1 MKLRI
6 MNNIFKYA
14 AISACAV
21 LSMTSCDDF
30 LDKLPDDRAELNTE
44 EKINKF
50 LVSAYPSAT
59 NAMVMETSSDNMTD
73 NGSSYSTTLLMEQ
86 LYRFQKVEDQ
96 GNDSPYFLWNR
107 YYESVATA
115 NEALAAINR
124 LGGPDA
130 MRPQWA
136 EAKLCRALSMFMLA
150 NTFCMGWNPEK
161 ADEYLGLPYP
171 LEPAKNIYEEYTRG
185 TLREL
190 YSKINTDIEEALPY
204 VSEDHYSVP
213 KYHFNVKAAYAF
225 AARFNLY
232 YMNYDKCVEYASK
245 VLGDEPTSVLRDFE
259 PYTKFGRDDIA
270 SQYIRSSEKAN
281 LMLLAANSA
290 AGRYLCAGASPRF
303 KHNYTIIAYET
314 YWVDCPWGGGSGGS
328 GGLNTLYYASM
339 IYGNNQ
345 CATFPKFDEI
355 FEYTDKINETG
366 FAHVVDN
373 IFTGDETLLCR
384 AEAYALKKDYDKAVA
399 DINLWIST
407 HCKEKDEDGGNV
419 LVRPVLTVQDVNNF
433 IEPLEYA
440 PVVPEGSRDRSMRK
454 TFTPQ
459 GFTVEAGTQ
468 ENMLQLILHMRR
480 IETMFQ
486 GMRFVD
492 LKRYGIEY
500 SHLVAGE
507 DPVTFKAGDLRG
519 AIQLPDDVIMAGI
532 EANPRDGK

>member
-1 MKLRI
+1 

-96 GNDSPYFLWNR
+96 GNDSPYLLWNR

-171 LEPAKNIYEEYTRG
+171 LEPAKNIYEVYTRG

-190 YSKINTDIEEALPY
+190 YSKINKDIEDALPY

-259 PYTKFGRDDIA
+259 PYTKFGREDIA

-281 LMLLAANSA
+281 LMLLAVNSG
-290 AGRYLCAGASPRF
+290 AGRYLCLGSSPRF

-314 YWVDCPWGGGSGGS
+314 YWVDCPWGSGSGGS
-328 GGLNTLYYASM
+328 AGLNTLYYASM

-355 FEYTDKINETG
+355 FEFTDKIIGTG

-407 HCKEKDEDGGNV
+407 HCKEKDEDGGTV
-419 LVRPVLTVQDVNNF
+419 LMRPVLTVQDVDNF
-433 IEPLEYA
+433 IESLEYA

-454 TFTPQ
+454 TFNPQ

-532 EANPRDGK
+532 EANPRDVE